1 MFPALNFCRVVVMLK
16 KLCTFFVLILFF
28 NCFAENNFAQK
39 RKVVSPR
46 QTVSA
51 KNKNL
56 SAEAK
61 KRLETFQTVWKLIN
75 DNYFDEKFGGLNWS
89 KIKLEYEP
97 KIINSA
103 DDGEMYQHLQE
114 MINRL
119 NSSHFAIIPPEVI
132 AKLEKTRE
140 EARNANLLEN
150 PDVDADDLEVFEDG
164 DENVA
169 EQVGFFG
176 IGVDIRLINNRIVI
190 TNVEESSTA
199 DKAGLKAGFIIK
211 EINDVSLDSLIKSL
225 ENFGSFGKRLKKQLP
240 QEILFG
246 FVNSPYKIPVKITY
260 LDEADNSKEVFI
272 KRQKLNG
279 EFAKLIQS
287 LPEQFI
293 TFEAK
298 TLNDKT
304 GYIKFNFFTVNQI
317 NKFCE
322 ALTELKGKE
331 NLIIDLRGNL
341 GGSYATLITLLGLFT
356 SGEITLGTEIYR
368 NFEQPR
374 LIKSHKKNYKGNIV
388 VLIDNLS
395 HSAAELFAA
404 ALQENSRAVVIGE
417 KSAGAALPAVTQVLP
432 SGAIFMFPIANFKT
446 PKGNLLEGIG
456 VKPDVEIILDRNS
469 LLTGKD
475 VQIETALN
483 YLESDSK
490 VNVGKNTQLTKQ
502 KEKLP
507 PPRAIVSKVKSD
519 GRTKED
525 SPQLSNIKSIQEE
538 KALQII
544 DKFISAIG
552 GEENLRKIKNYSA
565 KGFAQINQDGVE
577 IVGNMFIYREA
588 PNKYAETFSSD
599 VSGEFGEVF
608 DGKNYYTHSTFGGA
622 EKMNSPDFVAEISY
636 LADFY
641 ELLNIRSIYRS
652 IIFGGEFERDGRKMN
667 LIIAKD
673 KNGNETAFMFDK
685 NTNLLNGRSGKFTD
699 LAFDDYRKVGEIM
712 YPFKQMRGISLKIEI
727 QDFKPNVEID
737 PKIFTAQESCFDKEI

>member
-1 MFPALNFCRVVVMLK
+1 MLK
-16 KLCTFFVLILFF
+16 KLCTLFVLIVFF
-28 NCFAENNFAQK
+28 NCSAQENSAQK
-39 RKVVSPR
+39 RRRVPPR
-46 QTVSA
+46 QTSSA
-51 KNKNL
+51 KNRNL

-61 KRLETFQTVWKLIN
+61 KRLETFQAVWKQIN
-75 DNYFDEKFGGLNWS
+75 NNYFDAKFGGLNWS
-89 KIKLEYEP
+89 RIKLEYEP

-103 DDGEMYQHLQE
+103 DDGEMYQHLQD

-140 EARNANLLEN
+140 EARNANLSEAQ
-150 PDVDADDLEVFEDG
+150 DVDADELEAFEDG
-164 DENVA
+164 DATEA
-169 EQVGFFG
+169 EQSGFFG

-199 DKAGLKAGFIIK
+199 SKAGLKAGFVI
-211 EINDVSLDSLIKSL
+211 EEVNDVSLDNLIISL

-246 FVNSPYKIPVKITY
+246 FINSPYKIPVKITY
-260 LDEADNSKEVFI
+260 LDEADNSNEVFI
-272 KRQKLNG
+272 ERQKLNG
-279 EFAKLIQS
+279 EFAKIIQS
-287 LPEQFI
+287 LPEQFV

-317 NKFCE
+317 NKFCK
-322 ALTELKGKE
+322 ALTELNGKE

-341 GGSYATLITLLGLFT
+341 GGSYATLISLLGLFT
-356 SGEITLGTEIYR
+356 SGEMILGTEIYR

-374 LIKSHKKNYKGNIV
+374 VIKSHKKNYKGNII
-388 VLIDNLS
+388 VLIDSLS

-456 VKPDVEIILDRNS
+456 VKPDVESLINRNS

-475 VQIETALN
+475 VQIEAALN
-483 YLESDSK
+483 YLESNSK
-490 VNVGKNTQLTKQ
+490 VNGGKNIQLTKQ
-502 KEKLP
+502 KETYPP
-507 PPRAIVSKVKSD
+507 PPRTIVSKIKSD
-519 GRTKED
+519 ARTKKD
-525 SPQLSNIKSIQEE
+525 LPRLSELESIQEE

-544 DKFISAIG
+544 DKFINTVG

-565 KGFAQINQDGVE
+565 KASAQINENGVE
-577 IVGNMFIYREA
+577 IVGDLFIYREA
-588 PNKYAETFSSD
+588 PNKYAETFTSD

-608 DGKNYYTHSTFGGA
+608 DGKNYFTFNTFGGA
-622 EKMNSPDFVAEISY
+622 EKMDSPNFVAEISL

-641 ELLNIRSIYRS
+641 ELLNIKLLYQSIT
-652 IIFGGEFERDGRKMN
+652 FGGEFERDGRKMN
-667 LIIAKD
+667 LIVAKD
-673 KNGNETAFMFDK
+673 KKGNETAFMFDK
-685 NTNLLNGRSGKFTD
+685 DTNFLTGRSGKFTD
-699 LAFDDYRKVGEIM
+699 LTFNDYRKVGEIM
-712 YPFKQMRGISLKIEI
+712 YPFKQMRGINVKIEI
-727 QDFKPNVEID
+727 QDFKPNTEID
-737 PKIFTAQESCFDKEI
+737 PEVFTWQESCFDKEI